1 MVRED
6 DTASGEKKQKNAV
19 AGPTTLDLNA
29 TEVASESPA
38 TVAEG
43 PSEAGATAAPVDAGP
58 GEKSKSRPL
67 QPKPLQPKPSKV
79 DSPKADPWQ
88 VAPLQSEQ
96 PQPATVGTGTAK
108 IDETKA
114 EEIKAE
120 ETTAEETKAEKA
132 MASEDKLKEP
142 ASDVRPA
149 PKLDS
154 SSAPPPPLPPPRSN
168 MPIVVVALAGG
179 IIGGALVL
187 AAGAFNLVPLGKG
200 GDGGLSA
207 RMTTAE
213 QDIASTKTAIDQA
226 VTRAAAAED
235 MAKTARDA
243 ASNAVNLAGDAQKA
257 AAGASG
263 TAPAGP
269 SSDVAGLTERLAK
282 AEAEI
287 AALHQTAG
295 QAAAA
300 STTATQVQSDLQNTQ
315 KQLTALESA
324 SSAAANKAAAYA
336 VALSQIAEAVGKG
349 RPFAA
354 ELKTAASIG
363 GNAEALAPLAAFAD
377 TGMPST
383 EMLASGFDAIKPQ
396 LIAAMTPKPAE
407 APAGSGMMDRLMA
420 SLGHIVTIT
429 KEGDG
434 SSEDPTV
441 PVQKVADALHN
452 GDLAGAIA
460 AFKAMPDTGQRVGAA
475 WFKQASGVLDTL
487 NLIKA
492 ETNTVLQKFSGQ

>member
-1 MVRED
+1 
-6 DTASGEKKQKNAV
+6 
-19 AGPTTLDLNA
+19 
-29 TEVASESPA
+29 
-38 TVAEG
+38 
-43 PSEAGATAAPVDAGP
+43 
-58 GEKSKSRPL
+58 
-67 QPKPLQPKPSKV
+67 
-79 DSPKADPWQ
+79 
-88 VAPLQSEQ
+88 
-96 PQPATVGTGTAK
+96 
-108 IDETKA
+108 
-114 EEIKAE
+114 
-120 ETTAEETKAEKA
+120 
-132 MASEDKLKEP
+132 
-142 ASDVRPA
+142 
-149 PKLDS
+149 
-154 SSAPPPPLPPPRSN
+154 

-187 AAGAFNLVPLGKG
+187 AAGAFDLVPLGKG

-207 RMTTAE
+207 RMTAAE
-213 QDIASTKTAIDQA
+213 QDIASTKSAIDQA

-269 SSDVAGLTERLAK
+269 SSDVAALTERLAK

-287 AALHQTAG
+287 ATLHQTAG

-354 ELKTAASIG
+354 ELKTATSIG

-377 TGMPST
+377 TGVPST
-383 EMLASGFDAIKPQ
+383 EMLASGFDALKPQ
-396 LIAAMTPKPAE
+396 LIAAMTPKPVE
-407 APAGSGMMDRLMA
+407 APAGSGMIDRLMA

-434 SSEDPTV
+434 SSEDPEV
-441 PVQKVADALHN
+441 PVHKVADALHN

-460 AFKAMPDTGQRVGAA
+460 AFKAMPDAGQRVGAA

-492 ETNTVLQKFSGQ
+492 ETNTALQKFSGQ

>member
-1 MVRED
+1 M
-6 DTASGEKKQKNAV
+6 A
-19 AGPTTLDLNA
+19 
-29 TEVASESPA
+29 
-38 TVAEG
+38 AE
-43 PSEAGATAAPVDAGP
+43 
-58 GEKSKSRPL
+58 
-67 QPKPLQPKPSKV
+67 
-79 DSPKADPWQ
+79 Q
-88 VAPLQSEQ
+88 V
-96 PQPATVGTGTAK
+96 
-108 IDETKA
+108 I
-114 EEIKAE
+114 
-120 ETTAEETKAEKA
+120 
-132 MASEDKLKEP
+132 
-142 ASDVRPA
+142 ASD
-149 PKLDS
+149 KS
-154 SSAPPPPLPPPRSN
+154 
-168 MPIVVVALAGG
+168 
-179 IIGGALVL
+179 
-187 AAGAFNLVPLGKG
+187 
-200 GDGGLSA
+200 
-207 RMTTAE
+207 
-213 QDIASTKTAIDQA
+213 AIDQA

-269 SSDVAGLTERLAK
+269 SSDVAALTERLAK

-336 VALSQIAEAVGKG
+336 VALSQIAEAVGNGK
-349 RPFAA
+349 PFAA
-354 ELKTAASIG
+354 ELKTATSIG

-377 TGMPST
+377 TGVPSSQ
-383 EMLASGFDAIKPQ
+383 MLATGFDAIKPQ
-396 LIAAMTPKPAE
+396 LIAAMTPKPVE

-434 SSEDPTV
+434 SSEDPAV
-441 PVQKVADALHN
+441 PVHKVADALHN

-460 AFKAMPDTGQRVGAA
+460 AFKVMPDAGQRVGAA

-492 ETNTVLQKFSGQ
+492 ETNTALQKFSGQ